1 MQVVI
6 LGCSDEQGV
15 PRVGCECEVC
25 QSALLPGSRNHRTGS
40 SIALRYGRSY
50 AERWVLIDAAPEFRL
65 QATKRGLR
73 QLDALLLTHCD
84 DANVVGLGPLLMSQ
98 RGSGLPLQVYAPSPV
113 LEALRE
119 QFRYLWTGQAY
130 RRVMHLQFLD
140 DPVDLWGLV
149 VHPMRIDHGIE
160 GTGFG
165 YQLRIG
171 QRRLAYIP
179 AMLRP
184 TAEVQQ
190 ALMGL
195 DLLIVGASHYYDDTE
210 LWKRSIMDIMTAQ
223 ELISQV
229 GPEQAVLT
237 HLSHTVD
244 YNQIATRLSPG
255 TSLAYDG
262 LTMEMLE

>member
-1 MQVVI
+1 MQVVF

-15 PRVGCECEVC
+15 PRIGCECEVC
-25 QSALLPGSRNHRTGS
+25 RSALLPGSRNHRTGS
-40 SIALRYGRSY
+40 SIALCYGRSY
-50 AERWVLIDAAPEFRL
+50 AERLVLIDAAPEFRL
-65 QATKRGLR
+65 QATNCGLR
-73 QLDALLLTHCD
+73 QFDALLLTHCD
-84 DANVVGLGPLLMSQ
+84 DASIVGLGPLLKSQ

-119 QFRYLWTGQAY
+119 QFHYLWIGQTY
-130 RRVMHLQFLD
+130 RRILHLQPLD
-140 DPVDLWGLV
+140 DPIDLWGLAI
-149 VHPMRIDHGIE
+149 HPMRIDHGIE
-160 GTGFG
+160 GTAFG

-195 DLLIVGASHYYDDTE
+195 DLLMLGTSHYYDDTE
-210 LWKRSIMDIMTAQ
+210 LWKRSIMDIMTAR
-223 ELISQV
+223 ELISQA

-244 YNQIATRLSPG
+244 YDKISNRLWPG

-262 LTMEMLE
+262 LTVEIPE